1 VRLLVVEDDADL
13 AAELAGSLRGAGF
26 AVDVAPD
33 GSAALERLA
42 VNDYDLVTLD
52 LNLPDM
58 DGWQIV
64 RQVRDG
70 DHPVRVLM
78 VTGRDA
84 LDDRVRGLDDGAD
97 DYLLKPFYPAELLA
111 RVRALL
117 RRDPPSSGAVLRVG
131 DLELDSARLVGSR
144 AGRVLEL
151 TPKEFAVLRYLMGRP
166 GQVVSSEELLEHVWD
181 EQADPFS
188 ATVKVTVMNL
198 RRKLGDGQPIET
210 VRGAG
215 YRLAEEGR

>member
-1 VRLLVVEDDADL
+1 MRLLVVEDDEGL
-13 AAELAGSLRGAGF
+13 AEELAGSLRRAGF

-33 GSAALERLA
+33 GGGALDRLA
-42 VNDYDLVTLD
+42 INDYDLVTLD
-52 LNLPDM
+52 VSLPDM

-70 DHPVRVLM
+70 GRPVRVLM

-84 LDDRVRGLDDGAD
+84 PDDRVRGLDDGAD

-117 RRDPPSSGAVLRVG
+117 RRDPGSGGAVLRVG
-131 DLELDSARLVGSR
+131 ELELDSARLVSSR
-144 AGRVLEL
+144 AGRALEL
-151 TPKEFAVLRYLMGRP
+151 TPKEFAVLRYLMARA

-215 YRLAEEGR
+215 YRLADGAR